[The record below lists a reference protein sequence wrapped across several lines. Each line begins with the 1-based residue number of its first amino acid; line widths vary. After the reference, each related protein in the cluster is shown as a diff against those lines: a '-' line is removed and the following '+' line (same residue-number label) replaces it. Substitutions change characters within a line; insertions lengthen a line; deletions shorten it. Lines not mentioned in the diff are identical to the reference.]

1 MKPRFSATRR
11 VGNGTIVILVL
22 AWSLHETG
30 VGITS
35 LIDGRA
41 GALRMLKGVASP
53 DMSGE
58 FLGIVGSAIVETLH
72 ISLAALVFAVVLG
85 VPLALLIAG
94 NVGAPAFIR
103 QGAVVA
109 AATLRGVPELL
120 LALVFVATVGLGP
133 AAGVYA
139 IGLHG
144 AGLLA
149 KLLSE
154 QLEAVPRGPV
164 TAIRAMGA
172 PRYVIAG
179 FGIIPQASSDI
190 VSLILYQWECNIRTA
205 TIVGFVGGG
214 GVGQLLDI
222 ALKLFRYDELAT
234 LVLAVLA
241 IILAVDMFSR
251 ALRQRVGATVSSV
264 Q

>member
-1 MKPRFSATRR
+1 MKTRFVPPRR
-11 VGNGTIVILVL
+11 VGNATIVLLVL
-22 AWSLHETG
+22 IWSLRETG
-30 VGITS
+30 VGVGS
-35 LIDGRA
+35 LIDGRV
-41 GALRMLKGVASP
+41 GALRMLRGVANP
-53 DMSGE
+53 DFSGE
-58 FLGIVGSAIVETLH
+58 FLGIVAGAVLETLQ
-72 ISLAALVFAVVLG
+72 ISLAALVFAVALG

-94 NVGAPAFIR
+94 NVGAPA
-103 QGAVVA
+103 AVRKAAVTV

-120 LALVFVATVGLGP
+120 LALVFVAAVGLGP

-149 KLLSE
+149 KLASE
-154 QLEAVPRGPV
+154 QLEAVPHGPV
-164 TAIRAMGA
+164 TAVRAMGA
-172 PRYVIAG
+172 PRYVIAT
-179 FGIIPQASSDI
+179 FAIIPQASSDL

-234 LVLAVLA
+234 LILAVLA
-241 IILAVDMFSR
+241 LILSVDMLSR
-251 ALRQRVGATVSSV
+251 RLRRKAGATVSALH
-264 Q
+264 

>member
-1 MKPRFSATRR
+1 MSQRFFPSRR
-11 VGNGTIVILVL
+11 IGNATIVILVL
-22 AWSLHETG
+22 VWSLAETG

-41 GALRMLKGVASP
+41 GASRMLRGVTNP
-53 DMSGE
+53 DLSGE
-58 FLGIVGSAIVETLH
+58 FLAIVGAAVVETLQ
-72 ISLAALVFAVVLG
+72 ISLAALVFAVAFGL
-85 VPLALLIAG
+85 PLALVIAG
-94 NVGAPAFIR
+94 NVGAPAAIR
-103 QGAVVA
+103 KLAVTL

-149 KLLSE
+149 KLASE
-154 QLEAVPRGPV
+154 QLEAVPQGPV
-164 TAIRAMGA
+164 SAVRAMGA
-172 PRYVIAG
+172 PRHVIAG
-179 FGIIPQASSDI
+179 FAIIPQASSDL
-190 VSLILYQWECNIRTA
+190 VSLVLYQWECNIRTA

-234 LVLAVLA
+234 LVLAVLGM
-241 IILAVDMFSR
+241 ILVVDMLSR
-251 ALRQRVGATVSSV
+251 RLRRRMGATVSMLH
-264 Q
+264 